1 MKKIMIV
8 DDDVCIGDMLE
19 ELLAKENYSTVRAYS
34 GTEAL
39 LYLSSHRPDLILLD
53 LMLPGLSGEKLL
65 PLIRVYDTLNLPK
78 KSVRIP

>member
-19 ELLAKENYSTVRAYS
+19 ELLAKENHSTIRAYS

-53 LMLPGLSGEKLL
+53 LMLPGLSGEELL
-65 PLIRVYDTLNLPK
+65 PLIRNLLLTTYL
-78 KSVRIP
+78 SFWNW